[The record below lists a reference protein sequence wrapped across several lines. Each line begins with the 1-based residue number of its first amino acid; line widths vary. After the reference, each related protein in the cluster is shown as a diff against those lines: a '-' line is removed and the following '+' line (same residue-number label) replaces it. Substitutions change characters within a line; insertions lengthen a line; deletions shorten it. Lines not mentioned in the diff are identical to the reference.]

1 MAKTVIEKQIQAY
14 GEFQRQIK
22 SMSKAEQLKYAP
34 PGSEQGKEY
43 QRLVADENAR
53 RELRD
58 KAIREFDKEHK
69 PMYGNTRDLS
79 QEQVN
84 EIAKLSADYTK
95 RRREFLLEI
104 SDKLNLS
111 GYDLK

>member
-1 MAKTVIEKQIQAY
+1 
-14 GEFQRQIK
+14 
-22 SMSKAEQLKYAP
+22 
-34 PGSEQGKEY
+34 
-43 QRLVADENAR
+43 
-53 RELRD
+53 
-58 KAIREFDKEHK
+58 
-69 PMYGNTRDLS
+69 MYGNTRDLS

>member
-14 GEFQRQIK
+14 GEFQRQIRA
-22 SMSKAEQLKYAP
+22 MSKAEQLKYAS

-43 QRLVADENAR
+43 QRLVADEDAR
-53 RELRD
+53 RALRD
-58 KAIREFDKEHK
+58 KAIKEFDKANK